1 MPGFTLNGVLSI
13 PDPAPA
19 WQWLVRMPIV
29 QGGFLSSIY
38 CEEISLPFNNTS
50 SDGRYTGGSKTY
62 YPSMTDI
69 SAVTITFYEDVNYT
83 VMNYLL
89 NWRAIV
95 VDPNTYF
102 YGLPS
107 AYKQPIEWE
116 LYNGVSNIPVMAGVL
131 LGCWPT
137 EISPFQLQFGSSDRI
152 KISHTFSVDAS
163 RVMVTS
169 LQGLATNIG
178 LDVASAL
185 VGGLPSTSTVVNAVS
200 SLF

>member
-1 MPGFTLNGVLSI
+1 MPGFTLNDVLSL
-13 PDPAPA
+13 PDSAPA
-19 WQWLVRMPIV
+19 WKWIVRMPIV
-29 QGGFLSSIY
+29 AGAYLSSLY
-38 CEEISLPFNNTS
+38 VEEISLPFNNTS

-83 VMNYLL
+83 SMNYLL
-89 NWRAIV
+89 NWRALV
-95 VDPNTYF
+95 VNPNTYF

-107 AYKQPIEWE
+107 VYKQPIEWE
-116 LYNGVSNIPVMAGVL
+116 LYNGVSGIPVMAGVL

-185 VGGLPSTSTVVNAVS
+185 LGGLPSTSTAVNAVS